1 MSPNGTV
8 TSMFLGQ
15 NSWVFPYFTLALI
28 LSHSWRPREGK
39 LIWATWFIS
48 NGKIAHSRIQP
59 PAARTAS
66 QPRQQS
72 SHVSVLLEH
81 RMRLRKRDLRVGR
94 VWRRTRVDEGA
105 SRGTVK
111 LYSCLVVLGKKNI
124 LCLKTQVSVYNWFVG
139 VHRWCHQILD
149 CC

>member
-1 MSPNGTV
+1 MSPSCTV
-8 TSMFLGQ
+8 TSMLFGQ

-48 NGKIAHSRIQP
+48 NGKIAHSHIQP
-59 PAARTAS
+59 PPARTAW
-66 QPRQQS
+66 QPCQQS
-72 SHVSVLLEH
+72 SHVSALLDH
-81 RMRLRKRDLRVGR
+81 RVRLRNRDLCVGR

-105 SRGTVK
+105 SHGTVK
-111 LYSCLVVLGKKNI
+111 LYSYLVALGKKHI
-124 LCLKTQVSVYNWFVG
+124 PCLKTQVSVYNWFVG